1 MADDGLYDDIEDIS
15 SREEPVAVA
24 SAPLL
29 KDDES
34 GVYVKTA
41 DENQAPA
48 GKDAAPVTER
58 AASAPV
64 VLRQSTMTALY
75 VGNLHWWITDA
86 QLQTMCEEYGKLRT
100 PPRFFEERSN
110 GKSKVRRPPARPRFA
125 AAPP

>member
-1 MADDGLYDDIEDIS
+1 M
-15 SREEPVAVA
+15 A
-24 SAPLL
+24 SAPLF

-86 QLQTMCEEYGKLRT
+86 QLQTMCEEYGKLQT
-100 PPRFFEERSN
+100 PPRFFEDRVN